1 MMDKA
6 SLKKYYITD
15 KSVSDTLIE
24 QGASL
29 QKDENGYFVF
39 GWTQGVAA
47 VDLYNPN
54 NCATYLCW
62 LENEV
67 PKGIKAYFN
76 QFKCIE

>member
-6 SLKKYYITD
+6 NLKKHYITD

-24 QGASL
+24 QGASIE
-29 QKDENGYFVF
+29 KDEGGYFVV

-47 VDLYNPN
+47 VDLHNQD

-62 LENEV
+62 LENDT
-67 PKGIKAYFN
+67 PKGIKVYFN
-76 QFKCIE
+76 QFKCVE

>member
-1 MMDKA
+1 M
-6 SLKKYYITD
+6 SNTNLKKHYITD

-29 QKDENGYFVF
+29 QMDEGGYFVV

-47 VDLYNPN
+47 IDLHNQD

-62 LENEV
+62 MENYIS
-67 PKGIKAYFN
+67 KGIKVYFN
-76 QFKCIE
+76 QFKCVE

>member
-1 MMDKA
+1 MYK
-6 SLKKYYITD
+6 SKFKKYYITD

-29 QKDENGYFVF
+29 QMDEGGYFVV

-47 VDLYNPN
+47 VDLYNED

-62 LENEV
+62 MENDI
-67 PKGIKAYFN
+67 PRGIKVYFN
-76 QFKCIE
+76 QFKCVE